1 MEKVKN
7 FLAPSLIFLAL
18 FSAESLFAQGDNPEP
33 QGGITNPEPQGGITN
48 PSSEKLNNPLN
59 NVDDIPTLVE
69 TFMDI
74 VLTVAVPL
82 IVIALIYAGFKF
94 VAAQGNSEKLKSA
107 KQTLIYIVVGAA
119 ILLGAYAIAQ
129 GIFATVTAITG

>member
-18 FSAESLFAQGDNPEP
+18 FSAESLFAQGD
-33 QGGITNPEPQGGITN
+33 NPEPQGGITN